1 MLIYIKNRDIDTE
14 IDLPSSKSESN
25 RALMIMHYAKSQ
37 SAIDNE
43 KLEIAPFSHIS
54 NLSKSD
60 DTILLNQLLNKI
72 NEQSM
77 SSEMIELDCANA
89 GTVLRFLMTAV
100 ANLQLTINNLQFTIT
115 DKDSDSQI
123 SRFSDSQIL
132 RFSDSQIFRFLLT
145 GSERMKSRPV
155 DSLVDALRN
164 LGVTIEYTERDGY
177 PPVLI
182 KVSKFGGQHPTCDS
196 QFSTFNNRVEV
207 SVAQSSQF
215 ASSLLLAAPTWK
227 EGLELS
233 LTGELSSLPYIDMT
247 IDMMRRCG
255 IDVKRN
261 DRTIIVK
268 TGIYKIDNITIEPD
282 WSAAAFWYEMAALSD
297 SANIFLKNL
306 NINSLQADAVV
317 MKIFEDLG
325 VETFSS
331 DGGVVIRR
339 SQGRRVARS
348 QGLKSIVNSQQLIN
362 FTGQQIFNCQFSTFN
377 FMDCP
382 DLFPSV
388 IASCAGLKVNA
399 TFTGLKNL
407 SIKESDRKIAMI
419 NELKK
424 INISFDEISED
435 VIRMRCPE
443 TLPYFT
449 EENPIIF
456 KNYGDH
462 RIAMALSILSLKI
475 GAIEME
481 NPEVVSK
488 SYPGFFRDMKIKTGR
503 T

>member
-60 DTILLNQLLNKI
+60 DTILLQQLLNKI

-89 GTVLRFLMTAV
+89 GTVFRFLMTAV
-100 ANLQLTINNLQFTIT
+100 ANLQLTVDNEQLTIE
-115 DKDSDSQI
+115 DNYNI
-123 SRFSDSQIL
+123 
-132 RFSDSQIFRFLLT
+132 FSDSQIFRFLLT

-182 KVSKFGGQHPTCDS
+182 KVSKFGCQHPTCDS
-196 QFSTFNNRVEV
+196 QFSTFNNKVEV
-207 SVAQSSQF
+207 SVSQSSQF

-227 EGLELS
+227 DGLELN

-268 TGIYKIDNITIEPD
+268 SGIYKIDNITIEPD

-317 MKIFEDLG
+317 MKIFDDLG
-325 VETFSS
+325 VKTFSS

-388 IASCAGLKVNA
+388 IAACAGLKVNA

-443 TLPYFT
+443 TLPCFT

>member
-60 DTILLNQLLNKI
+60 DTILLQQFLNKI

-100 ANLQLTINNLQFTIT
+100 ANLQLTIDNEQLTIE
-115 DKDSDSQI
+115 DNYNK
-123 SRFSDSQIL
+123 FSDSQIL
-132 RFSDSQIFRFLLT
+132 RFLLT

-182 KVSKFGGQHPTCDS
+182 KVSKFGGQHPNCDS

-227 EGLELS
+227 EGLELN

-268 TGIYKIDNITIEPD
+268 SGIYKVDNIIIEPD

-317 MKIFEDLG
+317 MKIFDDLG

-339 SQGRRVARS
+339 SQGRRVSRS

-388 IASCAGLKVNA
+388 IATCAGLGIDA
-399 TFTGLKNL
+399 TFAGLKNL
-407 SIKESDRKIAMI
+407 SIKESDRKQSMI

-424 INISFDEISED
+424 INISFDEISEG

>member
-60 DTILLNQLLNKI
+60 DTILLEQFLNKI

-100 ANLQLTINNLQFTIT
+100 ANLQLTVDNEQLTIE
-115 DKDSDSQI
+115 DNYNI
-123 SRFSDSQIL
+123 
-132 RFSDSQIFRFLLT
+132 FSDSQIFRFLLT

-182 KVSKFGGQHPTCDS
+182 KVSKFGGQHPNCNS

-227 EGLELS
+227 DGLELN

-268 TGIYKIDNITIEPD
+268 SGIYKIDNITIEPD

-317 MKIFEDLG
+317 MKIFDDLG
-325 VETFSS
+325 VKTFSS

-377 FMDCP
+377 FTYCP

-388 IASCAGLKVNA
+388 IAACAGLKVNA

-443 TLPYFT
+443 TLPCFT

>member
-89 GTVLRFLMTAV
+89 GTVFRFLMTAV
-100 ANLQLTINNLQFTIT
+100 ANLQLTIDNEQLTIE
-115 DKDSDSQI
+115 DNYNI
-123 SRFSDSQIL
+123 FSDSQIL
-132 RFSDSQIFRFLLT
+132 RFLLT

-227 EGLELS
+227 DGLELC

-268 TGIYKIDNITIEPD
+268 SGIYKIDNIIIEPD

-317 MKIFEDLG
+317 MKIFDDLG
-325 VETFSS
+325 VKTFSS
-331 DGGVVIRR
+331 DGGVDIKR
-339 SQGRRVARS
+339 SAVSCRPSAQQTTDFSER
-348 QGLKSIVNSQQLIN
+348 QILNS
-362 FTGQQIFNCQFSTFN
+362 QFSTFN
-377 FMDCP
+377 FTYCP

-388 IASCAGLKVNA
+388 IAACAGLKVNA

>member
-60 DTILLNQLLNKI
+60 DTILLEQLLNKI

-89 GTVLRFLMTAV
+89 GTVFRFLMTAV
-100 ANLQLTINNLQFTIT
+100 ANLQLTVDNEQLTIE
-115 DKDSDSQI
+115 DNYNI
-123 SRFSDSQIL
+123 FSDSQIL
-132 RFSDSQIFRFLLT
+132 RFLLT

-227 EGLELS
+227 DGLELS

-268 TGIYKIDNITIEPD
+268 SGIYKIDNITIEPD

-317 MKIFEDLG
+317 MKIFDDLG

-331 DGGVVIRR
+331 DGGVVIKR
-339 SQGRRVARS
+339 SSVSCRS
-348 QGLKSIVNSQQLIN
+348 SAQQTTDFSERQILNS
-362 FTGQQIFNCQFSTFN
+362 QFSTFN
-377 FMDCP
+377 FTYCP

-388 IASCAGLKVNA
+388 LAACAGLKVNA

-443 TLPYFT
+443 TLPCFT

>member
-25 RALMIMHYAKSQ
+25 RALMIMHYARSQ

-43 KLEIAPFSHIS
+43 KLEVAPFSHIS

-60 DTILLNQLLNKI
+60 DTILLEQLLNKI

-89 GTVLRFLMTAV
+89 GTVFRFLMTAV
-100 ANLQLTINNLQFTIT
+100 ANLQFTIDNEQLTIEDNYN
-115 DKDSDSQI
+115 K
-123 SRFSDSQIL
+123 
-132 RFSDSQIFRFLLT
+132 FSDSQIFRFLLT

-227 EGLELS
+227 DGLELS

-268 TGIYKIDNITIEPD
+268 SGVYKIDNITIEPD

-317 MKIFEDLG
+317 MKIFDDLG
-325 VETFSS
+325 VKTFSS
-331 DGGVVIRR
+331 DGGVVIKR
-339 SQGRRVARS
+339 SSVSCRS
-348 QGLKSIVNSQQLIN
+348 SAQQATD
-362 FTGQQIFNCQFSTFN
+362 FSERQIFNYKFLTFN
-377 FMDCP
+377 FTYCP

-388 IASCAGLKVNA
+388 IATCAGLKVNA

-407 SIKESDRKIAMI
+407 SIKESDRKQAMI

-424 INISFDEISED
+424 INISFDEISEG

-443 TLPYFT
+443 TLPCFT

>member
-43 KLEIAPFSHIS
+43 KLEIAPFSNIS

-60 DTILLNQLLNKI
+60 DTILLKQLLNKI

-89 GTVLRFLMTAV
+89 GTVFRFLMTAV
-100 ANLQLTINNLQFTIT
+100 ANLQLTVDNEQLTIE
-115 DKDSDSQI
+115 DNYI
-123 SRFSDSQIL
+123 RFSDSH
-132 RFSDSQIFRFLLT
+132 IFRFLLT

-196 QFSTFNNRVEV
+196 QFSTCNNRVEV
-207 SVAQSSQF
+207 SVSQSSQF

-227 EGLELS
+227 DGLELS

-268 TGIYKIDNITIEPD
+268 SGIYKIDNITIEPD

-317 MKIFEDLG
+317 MKIFDDLG
-325 VETFSS
+325 VKTFSS

-388 IASCAGLKVNA
+388 IAACAGLKVNA

-443 TLPYFT
+443 TLPCFT

>member
-25 RALMIMHYAKSQ
+25 RALMIMHYARSQ

-43 KLEIAPFSHIS
+43 KLEVAPFSHIS

-60 DTILLNQLLNKI
+60 DTILLEQLLNKI

-89 GTVLRFLMTAV
+89 GTVFRFLMTAV
-100 ANLQLTINNLQFTIT
+100 ANLQFTIDNEQLTIEDNYN
-115 DKDSDSQI
+115 K
-123 SRFSDSQIL
+123 
-132 RFSDSQIFRFLLT
+132 FSDSQIFRFLLT

-182 KVSKFGGQHPTCDS
+182 KVSKFGGQHPNCNS

-227 EGLELS
+227 DGLELS

-268 TGIYKIDNITIEPD
+268 SGVYKIDNITIEPD

-317 MKIFEDLG
+317 MKIFDDLG
-325 VETFSS
+325 VKTFSS
-331 DGGVVIRR
+331 DGGVVIKR
-339 SQGRRVARS
+339 SSVSCRS
-348 QGLKSIVNSQQLIN
+348 SAQQATD
-362 FTGQQIFNCQFSTFN
+362 FSERQIFNYKFLTFN
-377 FMDCP
+377 FTYCP

-388 IASCAGLKVNA
+388 IATCAGLKVNA

-407 SIKESDRKIAMI
+407 SIKESDRKQAMI

-424 INISFDEISED
+424 INISFDEISEG

-443 TLPYFT
+443 TLPCFT

>member
-43 KLEIAPFSHIS
+43 KLEVAPFSHIS

-60 DTILLNQLLNKI
+60 DTILLEQLLNKI

-89 GTVLRFLMTAV
+89 GTVFRFLMTAV
-100 ANLQLTINNLQFTIT
+100 ANLQFTIDNEQLTIEDNYNI
-115 DKDSDSQI
+115 
-123 SRFSDSQIL
+123 
-132 RFSDSQIFRFLLT
+132 FSDSQIFRFLLT

-182 KVSKFGGQHPTCDS
+182 KVSKFGCQHPTCDS
-196 QFSTFNNRVEV
+196 QFSTFNNKVEV
-207 SVAQSSQF
+207 SVSQSSQF

-227 EGLELS
+227 DGLELN

-268 TGIYKIDNITIEPD
+268 SGIYKIDNITIEPD

-317 MKIFEDLG
+317 MKIFDDLG
-325 VETFSS
+325 VKTFSS

-388 IASCAGLKVNA
+388 IAACAGLKVNA

>member
-43 KLEIAPFSHIS
+43 KLETAPFSHIS

-60 DTILLNQLLNKI
+60 DTILLEQLLNKI

-100 ANLQLTINNLQFTIT
+100 ANLQLTIDNEQLTIE
-115 DKDSDSQI
+115 DNYNI
-123 SRFSDSQIL
+123 FSDSQIL
-132 RFSDSQIFRFLLT
+132 RFLLT

-227 EGLELS
+227 EGLELN

-268 TGIYKIDNITIEPD
+268 SGIYKIDNITIEPD

-325 VETFSS
+325 VKTFSS

-388 IASCAGLKVNA
+388 IAACAGLRVNA

-435 VIRMRCPE
+435 VISMRCPE

>member
-60 DTILLNQLLNKI
+60 DTILLEQLLNKI

-100 ANLQLTINNLQFTIT
+100 ANLQLTVDNEQLTIE
-115 DKDSDSQI
+115 DNYNK
-123 SRFSDSQIL
+123 
-132 RFSDSQIFRFLLT
+132 FSDSQIFRFLLT

-182 KVSKFGGQHPTCDS
+182 KVSKFGGQHPTCNS
-196 QFSTFNNRVEV
+196 QFSTCNNRVEV

-227 EGLELS
+227 DGLELS

-268 TGIYKIDNITIEPD
+268 SGIYKIDNITIEPD

-317 MKIFEDLG
+317 MKIFDDLG
-325 VETFSS
+325 VKTFSS

-377 FMDCP
+377 FTYCP

-388 IASCAGLKVNA
+388 IAACAGLKVNA

-443 TLPYFT
+443 TLPCFT

-488 SYPGFFRDMKIKTGR
+488 SYPKFFRDMKIKTGR

>member
-60 DTILLNQLLNKI
+60 DTILLEQLLNKI

-100 ANLQLTINNLQFTIT
+100 ANLQLTVDNEQLTIE
-115 DKDSDSQI
+115 DSYI
-123 SRFSDSQIL
+123 RFSDSQIL
-132 RFSDSQIFRFLLT
+132 RFLLT

-196 QFSTFNNRVEV
+196 QFSTCNNRVEV

-227 EGLELS
+227 DGLELS

-255 IDVKRN
+255 INVKRN

-268 TGIYKIDNITIEPD
+268 SGIYKIDNITIEPD

-317 MKIFEDLG
+317 MKIFDDLG

-331 DGGVVIRR
+331 DRGVVIRR

-388 IASCAGLKVNA
+388 IAACAGLKVNA

-443 TLPYFT
+443 TLPCFT

>member
-43 KLEIAPFSHIS
+43 KLETAPFSHIS

-60 DTILLNQLLNKI
+60 DTILLEQLLNKI

-100 ANLQLTINNLQFTIT
+100 ANLQLTIDNEQLTIE
-115 DKDSDSQI
+115 DNYNI
-123 SRFSDSQIL
+123 FSDSQIL
-132 RFSDSQIFRFLLT
+132 RFLLT

-196 QFSTFNNRVEV
+196 QFSTCNNRVEV

-227 EGLELS
+227 DGLELN

-268 TGIYKIDNITIEPD
+268 SGIYKIDNITIEPD

-317 MKIFEDLG
+317 MKIFDDLG
-325 VETFSS
+325 VKTFSS

-377 FMDCP
+377 FTYCP

-388 IASCAGLKVNA
+388 IAACAGLKVNA

-435 VIRMRCPE
+435 VISMRCPE
-443 TLPYFT
+443 TLPCFT

>member
-60 DTILLNQLLNKI
+60 DTILLKQLLNKI

-100 ANLQLTINNLQFTIT
+100 ANLQLTIDNEQLTIE
-115 DKDSDSQI
+115 DNYNK
-123 SRFSDSQIL
+123 
-132 RFSDSQIFRFLLT
+132 FSDSQIFRFLLT

-268 TGIYKIDNITIEPD
+268 SGIYKIDNITIEPD

-331 DGGVVIRR
+331 DGGVVIKR
-339 SQGRRVARS
+339 SSVSCRS
-348 QGLKSIVNSQQLIN
+348 SAQQTTDFSERQILNS
-362 FTGQQIFNCQFSTFN
+362 QFSTFN
-377 FMDCP
+377 FTYCP

-388 IASCAGLKVNA
+388 IAACAGLKVNA

-443 TLPYFT
+443 TLPCFT

-456 KNYGDH
+456 KNYVDH

-488 SYPGFFRDMKIKTGR
+488 SYPGFFRDMKIQTGR

>member
-60 DTILLNQLLNKI
+60 DTILLEQLLNKI

-100 ANLQLTINNLQFTIT
+100 ANLQLTIDNEQLTIE
-115 DKDSDSQI
+115 DSYNK
-123 SRFSDSQIL
+123 
-132 RFSDSQIFRFLLT
+132 FSDSQIFRFLLT

-182 KVSKFGGQHPTCDS
+182 KVSKFGGQHPTCNS
-196 QFSTFNNRVEV
+196 QFTTFNKRIEV

-227 EGLELS
+227 DGLELR

-268 TGIYKIDNITIEPD
+268 SGIYKIDNITIEPD

-306 NINSLQADAVV
+306 NINSLQADTVV

-331 DGGVVIRR
+331 DGGVDIKR
-339 SQGRRVARS
+339 SAVSCRS
-348 QGLKSIVNSQQLIN
+348 SAQQTTD
-362 FTGQQIFNCQFSTFN
+362 FSERQILNYKFPTFN
-377 FMDCP
+377 FTYCP

-388 IASCAGLKVNA
+388 IAACAGLKVNA

-443 TLPYFT
+443 TLPCFT
-449 EENPIIF
+449 EENPIFF

>member
-14 IDLPSSKSESN
+14 IDLPLSKSESN

-43 KLEIAPFSHIS
+43 KLEVALFSHIS

-60 DTILLNQLLNKI
+60 DTILLKQLLNKI

-89 GTVLRFLMTAV
+89 GTVFRFLMTAV
-100 ANLQLTINNLQFTIT
+100 ANLQLTIDNEQLTIE
-115 DKDSDSQI
+115 DNYNK
-123 SRFSDSQIL
+123 
-132 RFSDSQIFRFLLT
+132 FSDSQIFRFLLT

-196 QFSTFNNRVEV
+196 QFSTCNNRVEV

-227 EGLELS
+227 DGLELS

-268 TGIYKIDNITIEPD
+268 
-282 WSAAAFWYEMAALSD
+282 S
-297 SANIFLKNL
+297 
-306 NINSLQADAVV
+306 
-317 MKIFEDLG
+317 
-325 VETFSS
+325 
-331 DGGVVIRR
+331 
-339 SQGRRVARS
+339 
-348 QGLKSIVNSQQLIN
+348 
-362 FTGQQIFNCQFSTFN
+362 
-377 FMDCP
+377 
-382 DLFPSV
+382 
-388 IASCAGLKVNA
+388 
-399 TFTGLKNL
+399 
-407 SIKESDRKIAMI
+407 
-419 NELKK
+419 
-424 INISFDEISED
+424 
-435 VIRMRCPE
+435 
-443 TLPYFT
+443 
-449 EENPIIF
+449 
-456 KNYGDH
+456 
-462 RIAMALSILSLKI
+462 
-475 GAIEME
+475 
-481 NPEVVSK
+481 
-488 SYPGFFRDMKIKTGR
+488 
-503 T
+503 

>member
-43 KLEIAPFSHIS
+43 KLEVAPFSHIS

-60 DTILLNQLLNKI
+60 DTILLEQLLNKI

-89 GTVLRFLMTAV
+89 GTVFRFLMTAV

-196 QFSTFNNRVEV
+196 QFSTCNNRVEV

-227 EGLELS
+227 DGLELN

-268 TGIYKIDNITIEPD
+268 SGIYKIDNIIIEPD

-317 MKIFEDLG
+317 MKIFDDLG
-325 VETFSS
+325 VKTFSS
-331 DGGVVIRR
+331 DGGVDIKR
-339 SQGRRVARS
+339 SSVSCRPA
-348 QGLKSIVNSQQLIN
+348 SQQTTD
-362 FTGQQIFNCQFSTFN
+362 FSERQIFNSQFSTFN
-377 FMDCP
+377 FTYCP

-388 IASCAGLKVNA
+388 IAACAGLKVNA

-443 TLPYFT
+443 TLPCFT
-449 EENPIIF
+449 EENPIFF

>member
-1 MLIYIKNRDIDTE
+1 
-14 IDLPSSKSESN
+14 
-25 RALMIMHYAKSQ
+25 
-37 SAIDNE
+37 
-43 KLEIAPFSHIS
+43 
-54 NLSKSD
+54 
-60 DTILLNQLLNKI
+60 
-72 NEQSM
+72 
-77 SSEMIELDCANA
+77 
-89 GTVLRFLMTAV
+89 
-100 ANLQLTINNLQFTIT
+100 
-115 DKDSDSQI
+115 
-123 SRFSDSQIL
+123 
-132 RFSDSQIFRFLLT
+132 
-145 GSERMKSRPV
+145 MKSRPV

-196 QFSTFNNRVEV
+196 QFSTCNNRVEV

-227 EGLELS
+227 DGLELN

-268 TGIYKIDNITIEPD
+268 SGIYKIDNITIEPD

-317 MKIFEDLG
+317 MKIFDDLG
-325 VETFSS
+325 VKTFSS

-377 FMDCP
+377 FTYCP

-388 IASCAGLKVNA
+388 IAACAGLKVNA

-435 VIRMRCPE
+435 VISMRCPE

>member
-60 DTILLNQLLNKI
+60 DTILLQQFLNKI

-100 ANLQLTINNLQFTIT
+100 ANLQLTIDNEQLTIE
-115 DKDSDSQI
+115 DNYNK
-123 SRFSDSQIL
+123 FSDSQIL
-132 RFSDSQIFRFLLT
+132 RFLLT

-182 KVSKFGGQHPTCDS
+182 KVSKFGGQHPNCDS

-227 EGLELS
+227 EGLELN

-268 TGIYKIDNITIEPD
+268 SGIYKIDNITIEPD

-317 MKIFEDLG
+317 MKIFDDLG

-388 IASCAGLKVNA
+388 IAACAGLKVNA

-443 TLPYFT
+443 TLPCFT

>member
-43 KLEIAPFSHIS
+43 KLEIAPFSNIS

-60 DTILLNQLLNKI
+60 DTILLEQLLNKI

-132 RFSDSQIFRFLLT
+132 RFSDSQILRFLLT

-227 EGLELS
+227 DGLELS

-268 TGIYKIDNITIEPD
+268 SGIYKIDNITIEPD

-297 SANIFLKNL
+297 SANISLKNL

-317 MKIFEDLG
+317 MKIFDDLG

-331 DGGVVIRR
+331 DGGVVIKR
-339 SQGRRVARS
+339 SSVSCRS
-348 QGLKSIVNSQQLIN
+348 SAQQTTD
-362 FTGQQIFNCQFSTFN
+362 FSERQIFNYKFLTFN
-377 FMDCP
+377 FTYCP

-388 IASCAGLKVNA
+388 IAACAGLKVNA

-435 VIRMRCPE
+435 VISMRCPE
-443 TLPYFT
+443 TLPCFT

>member
-14 IDLPSSKSESN
+14 IDLPSCKSESN

-60 DTILLNQLLNKI
+60 DTILLEQLLNKI

-77 SSEMIELDCANA
+77 SYEMIELDCANA
-89 GTVLRFLMTAV
+89 GTVFRFLMTAV

-132 RFSDSQIFRFLLT
+132 RFLIT
-145 GSERMKSRPV
+145 GSDRMKLRPIS
-155 DSLVDALRN
+155 SLVDALRN

-182 KVSKFGGQHPTCDS
+182 KVSKFGGQHPNYDS
-196 QFSTFNNRVEV
+196 QFSTFNNKVEV
-207 SVAQSSQF
+207 SVSQSSQF

-227 EGLELS
+227 DGLELS

-268 TGIYKIDNITIEPD
+268 SGIYKVDNIIIEPD

-297 SANIFLKNL
+297 SANISLKNL

-317 MKIFEDLG
+317 MKIFDDLG

-362 FTGQQIFNCQFSTFN
+362 FTGQQIFNCQFLTFN

-382 DLFPSV
+382 DLFPAV
-388 IASCAGLKVNA
+388 IATCAGLKVNA

>member
-43 KLEIAPFSHIS
+43 KLEVAPFSHIS

-60 DTILLNQLLNKI
+60 DTILLKQLLNKI

-100 ANLQLTINNLQFTIT
+100 ANLQLTIDNEQLTIE
-115 DKDSDSQI
+115 DNYI
-123 SRFSDSQIL
+123 RFSDSQIL
-132 RFSDSQIFRFLLT
+132 RFLLT

-182 KVSKFGGQHPTCDS
+182 KVSKFGCQHPNCDS
-196 QFSTFNNRVEV
+196 QFSTFNNKVEV
-207 SVAQSSQF
+207 SVSQSSQF

-227 EGLELS
+227 DGLELN

-268 TGIYKIDNITIEPD
+268 SGIYKIDNITIEPD

-317 MKIFEDLG
+317 MKIFDDLG
-325 VETFSS
+325 VKTFSS

-388 IASCAGLKVNA
+388 IAACAGLKVNA

>member
-60 DTILLNQLLNKI
+60 DTILLEQLLNKI

-89 GTVLRFLMTAV
+89 GTVFRFLMTAV
-100 ANLQLTINNLQFTIT
+100 ANLQFTIDNEQLTIEDNYN
-115 DKDSDSQI
+115 K
-123 SRFSDSQIL
+123 FSDSQIL
-132 RFSDSQIFRFLLT
+132 RFLLT

-182 KVSKFGGQHPTCDS
+182 KVSKFGGQHPTCNS
-196 QFSTFNNRVEV
+196 QFSTCNNKVEV
-207 SVAQSSQF
+207 SVSQSSQF

-227 EGLELS
+227 DGLELS

-268 TGIYKIDNITIEPD
+268 SGIYKIDNITIEPD

-317 MKIFEDLG
+317 MKIFDDLG

-377 FMDCP
+377 FTYCP

-388 IASCAGLKVNA
+388 IAACAGLKVNA

-443 TLPYFT
+443 TLPCFT
-449 EENPIIF
+449 EENPIFF

>member
-60 DTILLNQLLNKI
+60 DTILLKQLLNKI

-77 SSEMIELDCANA
+77 SSGMIELDCANA
-89 GTVLRFLMTAV
+89 GTVFRFLMTAV
-100 ANLQLTINNLQFTIT
+100 ANLQLTIDNEQLTIE
-115 DKDSDSQI
+115 DNYI
-123 SRFSDSQIL
+123 

-182 KVSKFGGQHPTCDS
+182 KVSKFGCQHPICNS
-196 QFSTFNNRVEV
+196 QFSTCNNRVEV

-227 EGLELS
+227 DGLELN

-268 TGIYKIDNITIEPD
+268 SGIYKIDNITIEPD

-317 MKIFEDLG
+317 MKIFDDLG

-331 DGGVVIRR
+331 DGGVVIKR
-339 SQGRRVARS
+339 SSVSCRS
-348 QGLKSIVNSQQLIN
+348 SAQQTTD
-362 FTGQQIFNCQFSTFN
+362 FSERQIFNSQFSTFN
-377 FMDCP
+377 FTYCP

-388 IASCAGLKVNA
+388 IAACAGLKVNA

-443 TLPYFT
+443 TLPCFT